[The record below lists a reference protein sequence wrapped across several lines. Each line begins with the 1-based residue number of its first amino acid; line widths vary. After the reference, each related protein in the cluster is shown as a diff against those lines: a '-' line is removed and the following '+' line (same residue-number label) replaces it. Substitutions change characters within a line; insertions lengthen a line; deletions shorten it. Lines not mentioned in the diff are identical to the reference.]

1 MFDKINE
8 DRILYGLSTYDS
20 NVDDEDQPNI
30 EYNASVKYDI
40 AIFLKSIYNGSD
52 FKETQLLLLNKIK
65 KYPLSDQQDLCKEI
79 IKYIEERFQMFFF
92 PKLELLT
99 QVEINKVYSLISFIL
114 VDSIKLFSYTWT
126 YMVDDIKKVNLKL
139 FCKTYPVKI
148 IHEIRDQ
155 IKFRESNELIIK
167 FVESLDGSIL
177 VKFFF
182 EVSNSNINYI
192 QLIQHGELIDG

>member
-1 MFDKINE
+1 M
-8 DRILYGLSTYDS
+8 
-20 NVDDEDQPNI
+20 
-30 EYNASVKYDI
+30 
-40 AIFLKSIYNGSD
+40 
-52 FKETQLLLLNKIK
+52 NKIK